1 MGGMDSRIEGLEDK
15 DENEI
20 LWDGIGWEDGRM
32 DRI

>member
-20 LWDGIGWEDGRM
+20 LWDGIGWEDG
-32 DRI
+32 